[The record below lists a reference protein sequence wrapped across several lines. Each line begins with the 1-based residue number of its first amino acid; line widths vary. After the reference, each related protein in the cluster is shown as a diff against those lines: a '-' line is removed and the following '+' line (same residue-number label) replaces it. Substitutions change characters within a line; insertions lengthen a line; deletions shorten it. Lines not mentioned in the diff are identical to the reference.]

1 MVSDLLAVVDQL
13 DVVIGLVSLGD
24 DDLIRCVMN
33 GGWYGYSFWG
43 LFLFMSSSCDDVW
56 LVVVDCRVL
65 VMADCIGDHGRC
77 GGRAGREC

>member
-33 GGWYGYSFWG
+33 GGGMVIASGG
-43 LFLFMSSSCDDVW
+43 LFLFMSSCDDVW
-56 LVVVDCRVL
+56 LVVGDC
-65 VMADCIGDHGRC
+65 DG
-77 GGRAGREC
+77 